1 MAGKSKEYEMAI
13 KIAGQVEQS
22 FKNSMGLTER
32 ELRNIARQAAAS
44 SNAARNSFST
54 GFQDASKVMNTFSS
68 GAKKVLKVVATTATA
83 AATAVTGIAA
93 ASISVGKSFE
103 AQMSTVQSICGATG
117 SDMEALN
124 SKAKELGEAT
134 SFSATEAGQAMEYM
148 AMAGW
153 KTEDM
158 LNGIGGILNL
168 AAASGEE
175 LGTVSDI
182 VTDAMTAFGMSADEA
197 ARFSDVLATASS
209 NSNTNVSL
217 MGETFKYVA
226 PVAGSLG
233 YSIEDTAVAIGL
245 MANSGIKASSAGT
258 SLRKLLTN
266 LAKPTKTV
274 QAAMDRL
281 GISLTDSSGKMKPMD
296 TLLKELR
303 KAFSNLSEAEKASE
317 AASLAGQTG
326 MSGLLA
332 IVNASKKDFNKL
344 TEAINNS
351 AGAAEDMAKIKI
363 DNLAGDTTLFQ
374 SATEGLGIEIYEQ
387 MNGGLRGVMQ
397 MITSEVG
404 NVTEFIRDNPFIE
417 EFADNVKK
425 SIPTLVRNL
434 KNAGSSIAEFS
445 EPFINI
451 AEWMFEHPE
460 VVESTLAGIA
470 TTIVTFKVASKL
482 QSVATSFGTLAGVLT
497 NPFAIAILGVGAAL
511 GGAAGLATYI
521 KKCETAAKNQN
532 LAEHFGDISLSLDE
546 LKDVANRIVDDGSI
560 TKLNTAL
567 EEFEKVDEISEGIE
581 DTVESLNKLNWKVEI
596 GMKLSK
602 SEKKQYKEDIKSFI
616 SQTQELVEQDRY
628 AISLSLNLLT
638 DGNGE
643 LTSQVDTFF
652 SGKQKELEKLGKK
665 LQKTVNKAFGDGLLT
680 IDEEKK
686 IQDIQAQMAAISDG
700 LTKSNFDANVKII
713 EKEYEGK
720 MLDVDSFKNLQDEL
734 QKQVDEAQKGYK
746 EALQESLAAEAS
758 MLNDGSIT
766 QAEYDKNVEEL
777 WNKYN
782 EKVGEAQKKAS
793 DFELSTIMGQYNDEI
808 TAASNA
814 YNEILA
820 QYMSRET
827 DWTNESGSMWEHFI
841 GQFDGELMSDDTAA
855 AIEDLLN
862 QLEPAKEDLVKLK
875 QSYEE
880 TMQSYEEAGK
890 KVPEDIIKGLQEV
903 ENSLS
908 QITQLEALSGDESS
922 LWAIIQKSLLNNEDY
937 AAMITEIQEAGG
949 YIPAEVLAGMEAKA
963 QEAANAGAKVLF
975 NENENAI
982 KTEFDSNTVDVA
994 VKLNADT
1001 AQTNENLKNEA
1012 ENTRNRL
1019 ASLLSNAFEKVMN
1032 VAVKVNATATTD
1044 VGANVTNIAH
1054 NAKGSIITKPTLS
1067 WFAEDGPEAAIPL
1080 DGSKRA
1086 KSLWIEAGQIL
1097 GMYQNGT
1104 EGSTMMSQAEQMMNT
1119 DSSASVSS
1127 KSLKMLEGTSDN
1139 STSNSITY
1147 APQIN
1152 ITGNASKEDVEAASQ
1167 IAQEKFEEMM
1177 ERYLRNQ
1184 SRISFS

>member
-68 GAKKVLKVVATTATA
+68 GAKKVLKVVATAATAT
-83 AATAVTGIAA
+83 ATAVTGIAA

-103 AQMSTVQSICGATG
+103 AQMSTVQSICGATD

-209 NSNTNVSL
+209 NANTNVSL

-351 AGAAEDMAKIKI
+351 AGAAEEMAKIKI

-387 MNGGLRGVMQ
+387 MNGGLRGAMQ
-397 MITSEVG
+397 TITSEVG
-404 NVTEFIRDNPFIE
+404 NVTEYIRDNPFIE
-417 EFADNVKK
+417 EFADDVKE
-425 SIPTLVRNL
+425 SIPTLVRNF
-434 KNAGSSIAEFS
+434 KDAGASIAEFS

-482 QSVATSFGTLAGVLT
+482 QSVATGFSSLATVLT
-497 NPFAIAILGVGAAL
+497 NPFAVAILAVGAAI
-511 GGAAGLATYI
+511 GGAAGIATYI
-521 KKCETAAKNQN
+521 KKCETEMKNQN

-546 LKDVANRIVDDGSI
+546 LKDVANRILDDGSL

-567 EEFEKVDEISEGIE
+567 EEFEKVDEIVDGID
-581 DTVESLNKLNWKVEI
+581 DTVKSLNKMNWKVEV
-596 GMKLSK
+596 GMELSK
-602 SEKKQYKEDIKSFI
+602 NEKKQYQENIKSYI
-616 SQTQELVEQDRY
+616 TQTQELVEQDRY
-628 AISLSLNLLT
+628 AISLNLNLLT
-638 DGNGE
+638 DGDGK
-643 LTSQVDTFF
+643 LTSQVDTYF
-652 SGKQKELEKLGKK
+652 SGKQKELAKLGKK

-680 IDEEKK
+680 IDEEQK

-700 LTKSNFDANVKII
+700 LTKSNFDANMQIT

-720 MLDVDSFKNLQDEL
+720 ELDADSFKNLQDEL

-746 EALQESLAAEAS
+746 EALQESLAVEAS

-766 QAEYDKNVEEL
+766 QAEYKQNVDDL

-814 YNEILA
+814 FDEILA

-827 DWTNESGSMWEHFI
+827 DWSNESGAMWDHIKDQFE
-841 GQFDGELMSDDTAA
+841 GQLTADDTAA
-855 AIEDLLN
+855 AIGDLIN
-862 QLEPAKEDLVKLK
+862 QLEPARENLVKLK
-875 QSYEE
+875 TSYEN
-880 TMQSYEEAGK
+880 TIKTYEKAGE
-890 KVPEDIIKGLQEV
+890 KVPEDITQGLQEV
-903 ENSLS
+903 ENSLN
-908 QITQLEALSGDESS
+908 QITQLEAFSGDEDS
-922 LWAIIQKSLLNNEDY
+922 LWVMIQDALLNNEDY
-937 AAMITEIQEAGG
+937 MAMIEKVQEAGG
-949 YIPAEVLAGMEAKA
+949 YIPEEIRRAMASNSGELKQAAKEAYDTEQQALNSEFSKDLNVNMNVKA
-963 QEAANAGAKVLF
+963 DQA
-975 NENENAI
+975 
-982 KTEFDSNTVDVA
+982 
-994 VKLNADT
+994 
-1001 AQTNENLKNEA
+1001 
-1012 ENTRNRL
+1012 TRNAALKSEASSAYAKMKEFLQQEFKSPFDL
-1019 ASLLSNAFEKVMN
+1019 AMKVRG
-1032 VAVKVNATATTD
+1032 ATTTTTTTK
-1044 VGANVTNIAH
+1044 VAH
-1054 NAKGSIITKPTLS
+1054 NAKGSIIKKPTLS

-1127 KSLKMLEGTSDN
+1127 KSLKMLEGASDN
-1139 STSNSITY
+1139 STSNTITY
-1147 APQIN
+1147 APQIT

-1167 IAQEKFEEMM
+1167 TAQEKFEEMI